1 MSLIWNKPAWP
12 FKWGMLCALLCKDN
26 KFMNACVII
35 SCVSSFVVKWHDTA
49 AMANF
54 QFHAKQAHHSIL
66 IVRNKNPNGVVLFW
80 CRCLKWWRCCFVRWG
95 VGICMFMYV
104 RSGHYC
110 NNKYSI
116 SCILKSPSTFSTP
129 CSGSVHYFRIHP
141 AYWQDRLLKLRAGGF
156 NAGFGHNSIFSVLV
170 LVYNYLLLT
179 IKCSHQLE
187 EMPWLPSWQPKSII
201 LLERTIK
208 IG

>member
-1 MSLIWNKPAWP
+1 
-12 FKWGMLCALLCKDN
+12 
-26 KFMNACVII
+26 MNACIII

-95 VGICMFMYV
+95 VGICMFMYD

-110 NNKYSI
+110 NALANIQISI
-116 SCILKSPSTFSTP
+116 SSNDLC
-129 CSGSVHYFRIHP
+129 RIG
-141 AYWQDRLLKLRAGGF
+141 WR
-156 NAGFGHNSIFSVLV
+156 FGAMSFQN
-170 LVYNYLLLT
+170 LT
-179 IKCSHQLE
+179 IF
-187 EMPWLPSWQPKSII
+187 WLII
-201 LLERTIK
+201 KVVLASQTYKLKNKMEWV
-208 IG
+208 

>member
-110 NNKYSI
+110 NALAN
-116 SCILKSPSTFSTP
+116 
-129 CSGSVHYFRIHP
+129 
-141 AYWQDRLLKLRAGGF
+141 
-156 NAGFGHNSIFSVLV
+156 
-170 LVYNYLLLT
+170 LLT
-179 IKCSHQLE
+179 YMGVFDLVQTRAACSDGFSNHCVFVSITKGQGFYVKLFFIRAFPLE
-187 EMPWLPSWQPKSII
+187 
-201 LLERTIK
+201 
-208 IG
+208 

>member
-95 VGICMFMYV
+95 VGICMFMYF

-110 NNKYSI
+110 KALANI
-116 SCILKSPSTFSTP
+116 QICICINDL
-129 CSGSVHYFRIHP
+129 CRIG
-141 AYWQDRLLKLRAGGF
+141 WR
-156 NAGFGHNSIFSVLV
+156 FGAMSFQNMTIF
-170 LVYNYLLLT
+170 
-179 IKCSHQLE
+179 
-187 EMPWLPSWQPKSII
+187 WLIF
-201 LLERTIK
+201 
-208 IG
+208 